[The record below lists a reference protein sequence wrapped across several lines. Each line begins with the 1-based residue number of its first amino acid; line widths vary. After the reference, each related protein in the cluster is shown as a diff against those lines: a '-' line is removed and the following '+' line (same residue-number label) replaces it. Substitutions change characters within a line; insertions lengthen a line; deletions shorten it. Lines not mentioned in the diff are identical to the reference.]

1 MIFLVKNVLHG
12 ICFGD
17 LRSTNFNNSPQ
28 PNVSSGGGLLWAS
41 KVQSA
46 THGAQSGFGFAQC
59 WPTHLGANRTG
70 HVFGSLLLDGEA
82 SLVSISGA
90 DLSLR
95 T

>member
-1 MIFLVKNVLHG
+1 MFPVEEAY
-12 ICFGD
+12 C
-17 LRSTNFNNSPQ
+17 
-28 PNVSSGGGLLWAS
+28 

-46 THGAQSGFGFAQC
+46 THGAQGGFGFAQY
-59 WPTHLGANRTG
+59 WPTHFGANRTG

-90 DLSLR
+90 DLFLR